1 MPQLS
6 KEIIVIHYG
15 EIALKGK
22 NRIFFENK
30 LKANIKKAL
39 QNIKISEIERLR
51 GRLVVN
57 LAESG
62 QDELAKEG
70 LQTVFG
76 ISHFSFGVAVE
87 KEIDVIK
94 ETAWGLLKN
103 KTFDSFKIE
112 TRRAQKDFPLN
123 SMEVNKEVGAFV
135 QNNCG
140 KKVDLSASDITCYIE
155 ITERET
161 LLYTEKVPGL
171 RGLPVGVSERAV
183 CLLSSGIDSPVASY
197 MMLKRGVRLIYAHF
211 HSQPFTSKA
220 SQENTVRLVRILN
233 RYQFHCKAYFIPF
246 IDIQKEIMA
255 KAPSKLRVLLYRR
268 YMVRLAERIAQSEKA
283 AALVTGE
290 NVGQVASQ
298 TLSNIRVVSEVT
310 DLPILRPLA
319 GFDKEEIIQ
328 LAKKIGTFEISIE
341 PYEDC
346 CTLFVPE
353 NPETRA
359 NPRIVAE
366 AEKLLDVSELM
377 AQALEQA
384 EIVTFGGTGTPQ
396 SSWPIST

>member
-1 MPQLS
+1 LLYIFMSEPA

-22 NRIFFENK
+22 NRIFFENR
-30 LKANIKKAL
+30 LKGNIKKAL
-39 QNIKISEIERLR
+39 HELKISEIKRLR

-57 LAESG
+57 LSESG
-62 QDELAKEG
+62 QDQLGTEG
-70 LQTVFG
+70 LQRVFG

-87 KEIDVIK
+87 KDIEVIK
-94 ETAWGLLKN
+94 ETAWALLEN
-103 KTFDSFKIE
+103 KVFDSFKID

-123 SMEVNKEVGAFV
+123 SMEVNKQVGAFV
-135 QNNCG
+135 QKNCG

-155 ITERET
+155 ITEREA

-171 RGLPVGVSERAV
+171 RGLPVGVSEKAV

-197 MMLKRGVRLIYAHF
+197 WMLKRGVNLIYAHF

-268 YMVRLAERIAQSEKA
+268 YMVRLAERLAQSEKA
-283 AALVTGE
+283 VALVTGE

-298 TLSNIRVVSEVT
+298 TLSNIRVISEVT

-328 LAKKIGTFEISIE
+328 QAKKIGTFEISIE

-359 NPRIVAE
+359 NPKMLAD
-366 AEKLLDVSELM
+366 AEKLLDVSKLM
-377 AQALEQA
+377 EQALEQA
-384 EIVTFGGTGTPQ
+384 EIVTFDGSGGR
-396 SSWPIST
+396 

>member
-39 QNIKISEIERLR
+39 HKLKINKIERLR

-57 LAESG
+57 LAEAG
-62 QDELAKEG
+62 QDELSIEG
-70 LQTVFG
+70 LQRVFG

-87 KEIDVIK
+87 KDIEVIK
-94 ETAWGLLKN
+94 ETAWALLEN
-103 KTFDSFKIE
+103 KSFDSFKIE

-123 SMEVNKEVGAFV
+123 SMEVNKQVGAFV

-155 ITERET
+155 IIEREA
-161 LLYTEKVPGL
+161 LLYTEKLPGL
-171 RGLPVGVSERAV
+171 RGLPVGVSEKAV

-268 YMVRLAERIAQSEKA
+268 YMVRLAQRIALFEKA
-283 AALVTGE
+283 VALVTGE

-298 TLSNIRVVSEVT
+298 TLSNIRVTSEVT

-328 LAKKIGTFEISIE
+328 QAKKIDTFEISIE

-353 NPETRA
+353 SPETRA
-359 NPRIVAE
+359 NPKMLAD
-366 AEKLLDVSELM
+366 AEKLLDVSKLM
-377 AQALEQA
+377 EQALEHA
-384 EIVTFGGTGTPQ
+384 EIVTFNDSGTR
-396 SSWPIST
+396 